1 MDWRQIEEA
10 TEPAIGVV
18 VGVAA
23 VAFALSLLLVL
34 VGLFLSLL
42 GALQ

>member
-10 TEPAIGVV
+10 AEPAIGMV

-23 VAFALSLLLVL
+23 VAFGLSLLLVL